1 MSNPFSKVFEQCKV
15 GFPLWQKWLMTGA
28 VAIYVA
34 SPVDALPDVIPPI
47 TWADDLFMV
56 YVLVRVWR
64 SPTLPRLV
72 GDCAASVSRI
82 GRVLREHANEFAQGF
97 KEGRSV
103 K

>member
-1 MSNPFSKVFEQCKV
+1 MSNPFRKVLDQCAI

-28 VAIYVA
+28 VAIYVV

-47 TWADDLFMV
+47 TWLDDLFMV

-72 GDCAASVSRI
+72 SNGAAGLSRV
-82 GRVLREHANEFAQGF
+82 GRGLRHHANDFVQGF
-97 KEGRSV
+97 KEGTSP

>member
-1 MSNPFSKVFEQCKV
+1 MAHPFSKVFEQCKV

-28 VAIYVA
+28 VVIYGV
-34 SPVDALPDVIPPI
+34 SPVDALPDVLPPI
-47 TWADDLFMV
+47 TWLDDLFMV

-72 GDCAASVSRI
+72 GDGAASVSRI
-82 GRVLREHANEFAQGF
+82 GRVLRHHANEFAQGF
-97 KEGRSV
+97 KEGSAP